1 MEVDRMTDEERT
13 KHMKGGLCFKCHQPG
28 HKSSDTKF
36 HPRGDAGKGKG
47 KMPVRREASDDE
59 DSKIEEVSD
68 EEEEP
73 ATACRADF

>member
-1 MEVDRMTDEERT
+1 MTDEDCS
-13 KHMKGGLCFKCHQPG
+13 KHMKQGLCFKCHQPG

-47 KMPVRREASDDE
+47 KAAVRCEASDDE
-59 DSKIEEVSD
+59 ESKINELSDD

-73 ATACRADF
+73 ASVRRADF